1 MIFSLLLRLNR
12 LFCRFIFGVRT
23 PVTAPLP
30 AVGPAL
36 LVSDHSSLTD
46 PVVLFATANR
56 PIRFLMAREFYEM
69 PSLHWLFK
77 LAGCIPVRRGR
88 SEIAPI
94 RAMLHALSHGD
105 IVGVFPEG
113 GIAEHRKEEGYP
125 GIGYVALKSGA
136 PVIPV
141 SITWDRPRPLNL
153 MSALFQPAR
162 TTVRYGAPLTIRA
175 QAGRSREEVRMATD
189 RILATIRELRCDS
202 GERT

>member
-1 MIFSLLLRLNR
+1 M
-12 LFCRFIFGVRT
+12 FGVRT
-23 PVTAPLP
+23 PVAPPLP
-30 AVGPAL
+30 VVGPAL

-56 PIRFLMAREFYEM
+56 PIRFVMAREFYGM

-77 LAGCIPVRRGR
+77 LTGCIPVSRGR

-94 RAMLHALSHGD
+94 LAMLRALSHGHV
-105 IVGVFPEG
+105 VGVFPEG
-113 GIAEHRKEEGYP
+113 GIVEHRKEEGYQ

-153 MSALFQPAR
+153 MSALLQPAQATVMYGKPLVM
-162 TTVRYGAPLTIRA
+162 TTETG
-175 QAGRSREEVRMATD
+175 QARDDARQTTD
-189 RILATIRELRCDS
+189 RILQAIKELRCDVPS
-202 GERT
+202 PGEGEGAENQ